1 MKINEQTQDIS
12 DLMQNF
18 FKFFFFLN
26 TTEPK
31 KKDAIYLCQ
40 HLYLFL
46 GGGGGWGGVGCCRV
60 SHNIKI

>member
-18 FKFFFFLN
+18 FKKNFFLN
-26 TTEPK
+26 NYRTK
-31 KKDAIYLCQ
+31 KKKMQYTYVNICT
-40 HLYLFL
+40 FFW
-46 GGGGGWGGVGCCRV
+46 GGGRVGCCRV